1 LIRLQNIILEMVAKG
16 ETLQATADRLCIEVE
31 KRFPALI
38 CSILTID
45 RSGLLHPLAAPSL
58 PEAYSAALDGVMI
71 GPCVGSCGTAAY
83 LRTAI
88 TVTDI
93 EHDPF
98 WAAYK
103 STPLALGLVACW
115 SSPICDGRGDVIGT
129 FAFYFRDKR
138 GPNDYEKAVVDT
150 CVHLCAIAIER
161 NEWLLEHERRA
172 NIDVLTGLANR
183 ASFGAALSHLSCL
196 EPGSWA
202 LLVVDLDNLKIINDT
217 FGHLAGDDFLRV
229 VATRISAMVFPDPV
243 FRLGGDEF
251 IVLVQSPGS
260 LARIKDLAGRILAAV
275 AEPAICGGQTI
286 VPKATM
292 GGAILSQHDISTVQ
306 VRENADFALYH
317 AKEFGRGGFV
327 LYEPGLSSKIMSRR
341 KAIRDVTVALREDR
355 IDAFYQ
361 PIFMFDTRKIVGL
374 EALCRMKAP
383 DGRIVAAAEFCEAT
397 SDAQVA
403 TDLTQCMMSIV
414 ASDVRKWLDM
424 GIPFQH
430 VGINVAS
437 ADVHGGRLN
446 ERLTA
451 AFQRENVPLQH
462 VILEI
467 TETVYMGER
476 DQIVAREIKDM
487 RTEGL
492 RIALDD
498 FGTGYASLTHLLTVP
513 VDIIKID
520 KSFVDRLAPQDDSAA
535 GVAIVEG
542 LVLIAGKLG
551 IRVVAEGVETEAQLE
566 QLSKLGCNIGQ
577 GYLFSRAVDRNA
589 ATDLLLEH
597 AQQPADMLYRTIDDQ
612 APKARAIRKDMFSA
626 A

>member
-1 LIRLQNIILEMVAKG
+1 
-16 ETLQATADRLCIEVE
+16 
-31 KRFPALI
+31 
-38 CSILTID
+38 
-45 RSGLLHPLAAPSL
+45 
-58 PEAYSAALDGVMI
+58 
-71 GPCVGSCGTAAY
+71 
-83 LRTAI
+83 
-88 TVTDI
+88 
-93 EHDPF
+93 
-98 WAAYK
+98 
-103 STPLALGLVACW
+103 
-115 SSPICDGRGDVIGT
+115 
-129 FAFYFRDKR
+129 
-138 GPNDYEKAVVDT
+138 
-150 CVHLCAIAIER
+150 
-161 NEWLLEHERRA
+161 
-172 NIDVLTGLANR
+172 
-183 ASFGAALSHLSCL
+183 
-196 EPGSWA
+196 
-202 LLVVDLDNLKIINDT
+202 
-217 FGHLAGDDFLRV
+217 
-229 VATRISAMVFPDPV
+229 
-243 FRLGGDEF
+243 
-251 IVLVQSPGS
+251 
-260 LARIKDLAGRILAAV
+260 
-275 AEPAICGGQTI
+275 
-286 VPKATM
+286 
-292 GGAILSQHDISTVQ
+292 
-306 VRENADFALYH
+306 
-317 AKEFGRGGFV
+317 
-327 LYEPGLSSKIMSRR
+327 
-341 KAIRDVTVALREDR
+341 
-355 IDAFYQ
+355 
-361 PIFMFDTRKIVGL
+361 
-374 EALCRMKAP
+374 
-383 DGRIVAAAEFCEAT
+383 
-397 SDAQVA
+397 
-403 TDLTQCMMSIV
+403 MMSIV